1 MVHFLLLPKTQED
14 RPMEKFILLFVGFVA
29 FTGLTNGAGLL
40 PDNMMAEKGGTVNF
54 TTVSPPDGPFLGINW
69 LFGNKP
75 IIVATPGSGT
85 PAPDY
90 EGRITFFPDTGS
102 LELRNLSP
110 SDSGEYTVRII
121 TAAAEHTGTTTLEV
135 VERISNPSITLTNVA
150 IEGNNLNLTCETA
163 GSMLTRK
170 WLKDG
175 SDLTLSD
182 NITLDDDNR
191 VLSFQPLNRADRGVY
206 SCNITNPINTME
218 AKYNLV
224 VNYGPDKAQIKG
236 ENKINSGETFTL
248 TCSAES
254 EPSASFTWILNGK
267 VVHSSAE
274 YKKKAE
280 PSDGGNYTC
289 QAKNSKTGR
298 SSSAMHGLTVIER
311 ISNPSITLT
320 NVAIEGNN
328 LNLICDAAG
337 SLLTRKWLKDGS
349 DLTLSDNITLDDDN
363 RVLSFQPLNRADRG
377 VYSCNITNPINT
389 MEAEH
394 TLVVNYGPDK
404 AQIKGESK
412 INSSDTFTLT
422 CSAESEPSASFTWIL
437 NGKVVHSSAEYKK
450 KAEPSD
456 SGNYTCQAKN
466 SKTGR
471 SSSATHGLT
480 VIGSNEP
487 TGGCGGGCIAGI
499 VIAVLVVIGAA
510 GGGGYYVYKKKKS
523 RKQSPTPRG
532 GRDGGQDN
540 TNNSGNKELNY
551 ADVRVFH
558 KKDGDAVQLGTQNE
572 TTEYAQV
579 RGSNN
584 PPAAA
589 SLPDYDAHMQRNRRL
604 APQPDANGAQLY
616 SQIRKN

>member
-135 VERISNPSITLTNVA
+135 V
-150 IEGNNLNLTCETA
+150 
-163 GSMLTRK
+163 
-170 WLKDG
+170 
-175 SDLTLSD
+175 
-182 NITLDDDNR
+182 
-191 VLSFQPLNRADRGVY
+191 
-206 SCNITNPINTME
+206 
-218 AKYNLV
+218 
-224 VNYGPDKAQIKG
+224 
-236 ENKINSGETFTL
+236 
-248 TCSAES
+248 
-254 EPSASFTWILNGK
+254 
-267 VVHSSAE
+267 
-274 YKKKAE
+274 
-280 PSDGGNYTC
+280 
-289 QAKNSKTGR
+289 
-298 SSSAMHGLTVIER
+298 ER